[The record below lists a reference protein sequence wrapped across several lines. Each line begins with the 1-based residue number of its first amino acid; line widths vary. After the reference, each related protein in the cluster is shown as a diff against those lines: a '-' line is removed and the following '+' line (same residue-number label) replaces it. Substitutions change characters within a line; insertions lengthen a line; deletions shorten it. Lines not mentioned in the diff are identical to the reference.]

1 MNVAPTPDTE
11 LSPFVHIV
19 RGPYTLSSRGLLS
32 DEQATSLVQ
41 LLRNTS
47 DAPVHTVLG
56 GRGRALLHDLPSLGR
71 IFVKRYSHGGLLRS
85 LTGGFFLCVGQCRSE
100 AEFEMLERVR
110 SFGVNAPK
118 PYAYVKKGATLY
130 NTWLVMEEL
139 LGTRSLVEIHDSEED
154 TLHRG
159 MQSLA
164 EQIRCLI
171 KHRIFHVD
179 LHPGNVLIS
188 AANEAYIVDFDKA
201 CVFKGSVRAL
211 CELYLRRWRRAVIK
225 HGLSPLLSEMMS
237 LTLRSY
243 ND

>member
-1 MNVAPTPDTE
+1 MNVVPIPETE

-19 RGPYTLSSRGLLS
+19 RGPYTFSSRGLLS
-32 DEQATSLVQ
+32 EEQATSLVQ

-47 DAPVHTVLG
+47 DAPVSAVLG

-85 LTGGFFLCVGQCRSE
+85 LTGDFFLCIGPCRSE

-110 SFGVNAPK
+110 SLGVNAPK
-118 PYAYVKKGATLY
+118 PYAFIKKGATLY

-139 LGTRSLVEIHDSEED
+139 SNTRSLVDIQESEED
-154 TLHRG
+154 VLHHG
-159 MQSLA
+159 MKSL
-164 EQIRCLI
+164 EWQIQCLI

-188 AANEAYIVDFDKA
+188 AEGSAYIVDFDKA
-201 CVFKGSVRAL
+201 RVFKGSARAL